1 MSECP
6 LDQAL
11 QSTLAILTKVRSDD
25 LAAPTPCV
33 SWDVRALVSHFVGTA
48 RWWAAAMAGEDAIA
62 GEDAAADADYA
73 AEDFVAAYEESIR
86 IAVAAFAAEGA
97 LDKTVRLPFGEFSG
111 VVLRDLAAI
120 EQFTHGWD
128 LARAIG
134 YAADL
139 DPELAAGLLSRAR
152 LAITNSYRGPDGEAF
167 FGPAGQAPAGA
178 GPADQLAAFL
188 GRRV

>member
-48 RWWAAAMAGEDAIA
+48 CWWAAAIA
-62 GEDAAADADYA
+62 GEDAAAGADDPA
-73 AEDFVAAYEESIR
+73 AGFVAAYEESIR

-97 LDKTVRLPFGEFSG
+97 LDKTVR
-111 VVLRDLAAI
+111 AAV
-120 EQFTHGWD
+120 
-128 LARAIG
+128 R
-134 YAADL
+134 
-139 DPELAAGLLSRAR
+139 
-152 LAITNSYRGPDGEAF
+152 
-167 FGPAGQAPAGA
+167 
-178 GPADQLAAFL
+178 
-188 GRRV
+188 

>member
-1 MSECP
+1 MRGSHVSEYP
-6 LDQAL
+6 LNQAL
-11 QSTLAILTKVRSDD
+11 QSTLAILTKVQSDD

-33 SWDVRALVSHFVGTA
+33 SWDVRALVSHFVGTT
-48 RWWAAAMAGEDAIA
+48 RWWAAAIA
-62 GEDAAADADYA
+62 GDDAAADADDPA
-73 AEDFVAAYEESIR
+73 ADFVAAYQQSIR

-134 YAADL
+134 YSADL

-152 LAITNSYRGPDGEAF
+152 LAITESYRGPDGEAF

>member
-6 LDQAL
+6 LNQAL
-11 QSTLAILTKVRSDD
+11 QSTLVILTKVRPGD
-25 LAAPTPCV
+25 LAAPTPCA

-48 RWWAAAMAGEDAIA
+48 RWWAAVIA
-62 GEDAAADADYA
+62 GEEPAADADYA
-73 AEDFVAAYEESIR
+73 AGDFVAAYEESIR

-97 LDKTVRLPFGEFSG
+97 LDKTVRLPFGEFPG
-111 VVLRDLAAI
+111 AVLRDLAAM

-134 YAADL
+134 YPSEL
-139 DPELAAGLLSRAR
+139 DPGLAVWLLAQAR
-152 LAITNSYRGPDGEAF
+152 LAITDPYRGPDGEAF
-167 FGPAGQAPAGA
+167 FGPAVEAPAGE